1 MKKYILILVTGA
13 FLLFPLVSHGQLL
26 EVKQT
31 VFGMDCAPC
40 AYGLEKRIQSMDG
53 VQSATVSLNEGLL
66 VADLKENNQLTL
78 KQIREAVENSGFQPK
93 EVTIAVAGKVIRQ
106 DDGEYVLETASQ
118 ERFVLRAEDKTVFNK
133 ISEAGQP
140 YVITGRAE
148 ISESGDT
155 RLWVLNIEKDKA

>member
-1 MKKYILILVTGA
+1 MKKYILILVNGV

-40 AYGLEKRIQSMDG
+40 AYGLEKRIQNMDG

-66 VADLKENNQLTL
+66 VADLKESNQLTL
-78 KQIREAVENSGFQPK
+78 KEIREAVENSGFQPK
-93 EVTIAVAGKVIRQ
+93 EAIITVAGKVTQ
-106 DDGEYVLETASQ
+106 GDDGAYVLETASQ
-118 ERFVLRAEDKTVFNK
+118 EHFVLTAEDKSVSDK
-133 ISEAGQP
+133 ISEAGQQ

-148 ISESGDT
+148 INESGDT
-155 RLWVLNIEKDKA
+155 RLWVLNI